1 MTTIIY
7 FDDPELTNDE
17 QDIKNACIYV
27 YQQLG
32 FGLSELNYE
41 KALALE
47 LRARGY
53 SLTTEYYVNEMFTD
67 SKGEQHQLNQLR
79 IDVLIHKPRILLEL
93 KTLKSKLKEDDK
105 EYLQTKRYQKIIK
118 SKEAFLINF
127 GFNDLEFIKIK

>member
-7 FDDPELTNDE
+7 FDEPELTIVE

-27 YQQLG
+27 YEQLG

-41 KALALE
+41 KALELE

-53 SLTTEYYVNEMFTD
+53 SLTTEYYVNEMFID
-67 SKGEQHQLNQLR
+67 SKGIQHQLNQLR
-79 IDVLIHKPRILLEL
+79 IDVLIHEPKILLEL

-118 SKEAFLINF
+118 CKEAFLINF
-127 GFNDLEFIKIK
+127 GFNGLEFIKIK